1 MDTLKWTGRKQLPLT
16 RQTESAECGL
26 ACLVMMAWSANRL
39 THTARTFQYQLTR
52 DDPAETD

>member
-26 ACLVMMAWSANRL
+26 ACLGNPPEKPV
-39 THTARTFQYQLTR
+39 H
-52 DDPAETD
+52 E